1 MRSTSTRAWPILGPA
16 VFPMADLY
24 GKISIWL
31 ATVRLAPLDDYFNS
45 QGAPCQYLP
54 RGRSCNILRPVTP
67 SQGRKVSIRLT
78 IEKSQKRSKQAREE
92 RMHIKQRRPT
102 ISWMQ
107 SEVPTEEKQRTAS
120 FDDLMMEV
128 TLLAMDLTPV
138 PLEWKR
144 VVVLEVPPLP
154 LAANSRNP
162 RGDVS
167 TEKYNKRMHPVGLEP
182 TLPKEPPPKDGALT
196 NSAKDATSNVTQP
209 LFGQQHIVEL

>member
-1 MRSTSTRAWPILGPA
+1 
-16 VFPMADLY
+16 MARNH
-24 GKISIWL
+24 
-31 ATVRLAPLDDYFNS
+31 VRLALSMTTLIVKVPPAS
-45 QGAPCQYLP
+45 ILP
-54 RGRSCNILRPVTP
+54 RGRSCNILRPVIP

-78 IEKSQKRSKQAREE
+78 TEKSQKRSKQAREE

-144 VVVLEVPPLP
+144 GEDGVVIETFLIDEQERQKRFQSVVVLEVPPLP
-154 LAANSRNP
+154 L
-162 RGDVS
+162 
-167 TEKYNKRMHPVGLEP
+167 VGL
-182 TLPKEPPPKDGALT
+182 
-196 NSAKDATSNVTQP
+196 
-209 LFGQQHIVEL
+209 